1 MSHGKLRE
9 DTACQNCGDEVK
21 LRFCPTCGQEN
32 TETKKSFHYLF
43 THFLEDLV
51 HYESSFWKAL
61 KYLLY
66 APEKLSLTYL
76 SGKRKAFMAP
86 VRLFIFINIFSFI
99 IFSSFTFKEI
109 ENEINSEIANDNF
122 EDESHSKSDNK
133 LTQNEKV
140 KDNKTIKIN
149 LKNNN
154 FFKIKFEKTR
164 EKYTEDQILQKVTH
178 KFFQNSPKFLFLVMP
193 FFALTL
199 WLTHNK
205 KKWWYFDHG
214 IFTFHYFSSFLLILS
229 IATLINQVLG
239 IFNYET
245 NDIFTY
251 TIFLYLNVLF
261 IKAFVFFYKEPVF
274 KNILKL
280 LVIYF
285 LNLLILFITFGLFY
299 LYILLTI

>member
-9 DTACQNCGDEVK
+9 DSTCQNCGDSVAV
-21 LRFCPTCGQEN
+21 RFCPSCGQEN

-61 KYLLY
+61 RYLLY

-86 VRLFIFINIFSFI
+86 VRLFIFINIVSFI

-109 ENEINSEIANDNF
+109 ESEITQEIAKSERK
-122 EDESHSKSDNK
+122 EDS
-133 LTQNEKV
+133 L
-140 KDNKTIKIN
+140 
-149 LKNNN
+149 
-154 FFKIKFEKTR
+154 TR
-164 EKYTEDQILQKVTH
+164 EKFALKENQKIYKKETQTINSNNSFLKEKFKKLEENYTTKQIFQKV
-178 KFFQNSPKFLFLVMP
+178 FQKLAQNLPKFLFLVMP

-214 IFTFHYFSSFLLILS
+214 IFTFHYFSSFLFLLS
-229 IATLINQVLG
+229 LTTLINQILG
-239 IFNYET
+239 FFNYET
-245 NDIFTY
+245 NGDFIG
-251 TIFLYLNVLF
+251 IVFLYLNYLF
-261 IKAFVFFYKEPVF
+261 IKAFVVFYKETWI
-274 KNILKL
+274 KNIFKL

-285 LNLLILFITFGLFY
+285 LNTIIFMFVFVLFGIYILLIL
-299 LYILLTI
+299 